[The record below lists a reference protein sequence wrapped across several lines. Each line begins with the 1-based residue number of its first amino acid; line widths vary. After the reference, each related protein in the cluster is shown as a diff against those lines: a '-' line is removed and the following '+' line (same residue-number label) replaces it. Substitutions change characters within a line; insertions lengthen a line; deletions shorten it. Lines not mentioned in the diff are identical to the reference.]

1 MSYRI
6 AVLPGDGIGPEVIA
20 EAQRVLAVV
29 GQRYGHEFSLTKG
42 LVGGASLDAFG
53 KPLTDETIS
62 LCRDSDAVLFGA
74 IGGPAWDEN
83 PRFDLRPGQ
92 AILGLRKALGLFV
105 NLRPVRSLPM
115 LVAKSPLRPEVVR
128 DTDIMVVREL
138 TGDVYFGQPKKRW
151 LSETGRRAVDTMD
164 YSEHEIARTVRVAF
178 ELARGRNRR
187 VTSVDKS
194 NALVCYQLWK
204 EVVREVSAEYPD
216 VELSHMLA
224 DTFAMQLV
232 SNPRRFDVVVTGNLF
247 GDIFTDEA
255 SVIGGSMGLLPSASL
270 SGLPTGK
277 MLGLYEPIHGSAPD
291 IAGKGIA
298 NPLGAILSAAMLLR
312 YSLQL
317 ETEARAVER
326 AVVATLEAGCRTP
339 DIATDGAPSA
349 GTREMGQHVI
359 DRIRSQED

>member
-6 AVLPGDGIGPEVIA
+6 AVLPGDGIGPEVLA

-105 NLRPVRSLPM
+105 NLRPVKSLPM
-115 LVAKSPLRPEVVR
+115 LVDKSPLRPEVVR

-151 LSETGRRAVDTMD
+151 LAESGRRAVDTMD

-178 ELARGRNRR
+178 ELARGRSRR

-204 EVVREVSAEYPD
+204 EVVREISAEFPD
-216 VELSHMLA
+216 VELTHMLA
-224 DTFAMQLV
+224 DTFAMQTPSCSEPSEV
-232 SNPRRFDVVVTGNLF
+232 RRGTR
-247 GDIFTDEA
+247 IPA
-255 SVIGGSMGLLPSASL
+255 S
-270 SGLPTGK
+270 T
-277 MLGLYEPIHGSAPD
+277 SAPVRRSS
-291 IAGKGIA
+291 GCGRH
-298 NPLGAILSAAMLLR
+298 SAC
-312 YSLQL
+312 SS
-317 ETEARAVER
+317 TFAR
-326 AVVATLEAGCRTP
+326 
-339 DIATDGAPSA
+339 
-349 GTREMGQHVI
+349 
-359 DRIRSQED
+359 

>member
-6 AVLPGDGIGPEVIA
+6 AVLPGDGIGPEVTA
-20 EAQRVLAVV
+20 EAQRVLAAV
-29 GQRYGHEFSLTKG
+29 GQVFGHAFSFTKG
-42 LVGGASLDAFG
+42 LVGGASLDAAG
-53 KPLTDETIS
+53 SPLTGETVD
-62 LCRDSDAVLFGA
+62 LCRSSDAILFGA
-74 IGGPAWDEN
+74 IGGPRWDEN

-92 AILGLRKALGLFV
+92 AILGLRKSLGLFV
-105 NLRPVRSLPM
+105 NFRPVKSLPM
-115 LVAKSPLRPEVVR
+115 LDDRSPLRREIVR

-151 LSETGRRAVDTMD
+151 LTDAGRRAVDTMD

-178 ELARGRNRR
+178 ELARRR
-187 VTSVDKS
+187 KRRLTSVDKS

-204 EVVREVSAEYPD
+204 EVAVEVAAEYPD

-255 SVIGGSMGLLPSASL
+255 SVIGGSMGMLPSASL
-270 SGLPTGK
+270 SGLPSSR

-291 IAGKGIA
+291 ITGRGIA
-298 NPLGAILSAAMLLR
+298 NPLAAILSAAMLLR

-317 ETEARAVER
+317 ETEAAAVER
-326 AVVATLEAGCRTP
+326 AVTATLQAGYRTA
-339 DIATDGAPSA
+339 DIASPGSA
-349 GTREMGQHVI
+349 TVGTREMGQQVV
-359 DRIRSQED
+359 DRIPAREG

>member
-20 EAQRVLAVV
+20 EAQRVLAVI

-83 PRFDLRPGQ
+83 PRFELRPGQ
-92 AILGLRKALGLFV
+92 AILGLRKSLGLFV

-115 LVAKSPLRPEVVR
+115 LVDKSPLRPEVVR

-178 ELARGRNRR
+178 ALARARSRR

-216 VELSHMLA
+216 VELTHMLA

-298 NPLGAILSAAMLLR
+298 NPLAAILSAAMLLR

-317 ETEARAVER
+317 EMEALAVER
-326 AVVATLEAGCRTP
+326 AVVATLEAGYRTP
-339 DIATDGAPSA
+339 DIASAGAPA
-349 GTREMGQHVI
+349 VGTREMGKQVI
-359 DRIRSQED
+359 DRIRCRED